1 MAGLVLDS
9 NNPQQLARFYVEV
22 LGYVVV
28 EDEPGWVE
36 LTDPTG
42 RRPHFSLQGINR
54 HVQHAAE
61 TPQGNKFHLDLGI
74 DDETD
79 GEALAAHAEQLQS
92 LGARRI
98 ERIGP
103 EGEGGTRSGPI
114 LKGMCF
120 APLLRRGAV
129 CSGAVSRL

>member
-1 MAGLVLDS
+1 MHARAWWAGLVLDS

-36 LTDPTG
+36 LTDPSG
-42 RRPHFSLQGINR
+42 QRPHLSLQGINH
-54 HVQHAAE
+54 HVQHDAT
-61 TPQGNKFHLDLGI
+61 TPQGNRFHLDLGI
-74 DDETD
+74 EN
-79 GEALAAHAEQLQS
+79 EADREELAAHAEQLKS

-103 EGEGGTRSGPI
+103 EGQGGHSIWADPEGNV
-114 LKGMCF
+114 F
-120 APLLRRGAV
+120 
-129 CSGAVSRL
+129 CSPA